1 VRLGWPQGP
10 AGAGF
15 GPVGGGRPAPE
26 AGTHARPRAPSAIS
40 ARLGR
45 SSDLR
50 SAARVASG
58 SCRWVGAGFV
68 LQHRVRHRTRQ
79 QTRRVPRT
87 TLRLGPTAASTFES
101 DTRGWGRRW
110 LGPRHVVTVSR
121 DLLPWRHS
129 GSPGG
134 ADSPPV
140 GSIPVVSP
148 CLSLFNYSNPPG
160 GGCRCIRKPVRP
172 VGASSRPSARPASTC
187 RGRRPL
193 TQIGPWRRRA
203 GGLERRCAGTAP
215 PTGSTAWAR

>member
-1 VRLGWPQGP
+1 MVGSLAVAVGRACALRGRLPVRLGWPQGP

-79 QTRRVPRT
+79 QTSPGPKNNPEAGAQRCYYFESGARRRV
-87 TLRLGPTAASTFES
+87 
-101 DTRGWGRRW
+101 RRW
-110 LGPRHVVTVSR
+110 LGPRHVVTVAR
-121 DLLPWRHS
+121 DLFPRRHS

-134 ADSPPV
+134 ADSPLSARSWWCPHV
-140 GSIPVVSP
+140 CCCPTVSTRRVAVVVV
-148 CLSLFNYSNPPG
+148 PG
-160 GGCRCIRKPVRP
+160 GR
-172 VGASSRPSARPASTC
+172 
-187 RGRRPL
+187 
-193 TQIGPWRRRA
+193 
-203 GGLERRCAGTAP
+203 
-215 PTGSTAWAR
+215 